1 VLDGIGGTVLA
12 ARVATSALL
21 RAQSSDGLTRSL
33 TDYLGFRAGPVLEKQ
48 IDWSS
53 VPQQATTVPVSTA
66 YIGGCQLVIS
76 ANGRASFNGSGG
88 QASSPSGLWP
98 TGAYILALQASRANG
113 DKIYIFHQPNY
124 SAYTG
129 AAIFTKTIQ
138 VIEWSMCPHGTLA
151 NTDFFVGILPYA
163 FSAPWAAG
171 QLKAGLR
178 FHQSA
183 GDTHYMLAS
192 SDGTTESAVDTGVTP
207 VVGTTIRCRLEF
219 HKAGSPFGAGLRFF
233 LNGTLITKA
242 TNLPYTALIPVDGVF
257 AMYTEATGAGAESGI
272 EVGTARMLATLYGGG
287 LDASLATSDT

>member
-1 VLDGIGGTVLA
+1 VSKHKTLRLDDGSARARSRARIATISKGVRHERQARRLLIAGDALA
-12 ARVATSALL
+12 RWRREAR
-21 RAQSSDGLTRSL
+21 RDSD
-33 TDYLGFRAGPVLEKQ
+33 
-48 IDWSS
+48 IDE
-53 VPQQATTVPVSTA
+53 ATTAPVSTA

-98 TGAYILALQASRANG
+98 TGAYILALQAARANG

-129 AAIFTKTIQ
+129 AASFTATIQ

-219 HKAGSPFGAGLRFF
+219 HKAGRRR
-233 LNGTLITKA
+233 
-242 TNLPYTALIPVDGVF
+242 
-257 AMYTEATGAGAESGI
+257 
-272 EVGTARMLATLYGGG
+272 ARDSRVVPRDL
-287 LDASLATSDT
+287 